1 MDTTHTENLTLR
13 SLYVFVLV
21 LLLHNTLSQTQ
32 WFKAVPI
39 YYLLT
44 PVVRSLDTMQ
54 LNAQGLT
61 RLKSN
66 QDAMELCSHVELIQ
80 GLGSSSKL
88 TQTISR
94 ILFLDV
100 VGMKSLGFFI
110 GYWLGIALRFQN
122 APSSPHFMVPSIGR
136 TQHGYF
142 LLQGQNED
150 LPHFQ
155 TLRPLSSL
163 TFKLLFKGIT

>member
-1 MDTTHTENLTLR
+1 MMDTTHTENLTLR

-66 QDAMELCSHVELIQ
+66 QDAIELCSHVELIQ

-94 ILFLDV
+94 IHFLDA
-100 VGMKSLGFFI
+100 VGMKSLFF
-110 GYWLGIALRFQN
+110 
-122 APSSPHFMVPSIGR
+122 
-136 TQHGYF
+136 F
-142 LLQGQNED
+142 LLDIGQGLLLD
-150 LPHFQ
+150 SRMRPQ
-155 TLRPLSSL
+155 TLTSWSLPQEEHNMAISFFKARMRISL
-163 TFKLLFKGIT
+163 TSKLSDLFHL

>member
-94 ILFLDV
+94 IHFLDA
-100 VGMKSLGFFI
+100 VGMKSLFFF
-110 GYWLGIALRFQN
+110 YWILARDCSQILECALKPSLHGPFHRKNTTWLF
-122 APSSPHFMVPSIGR
+122 PSS
-136 TQHGYF
+136 
-142 LLQGQNED
+142 
-150 LPHFQ
+150 
-155 TLRPLSSL
+155 RPE
-163 TFKLLFKGIT
+163 